1 MEFYIIYIISEN
13 KQSALYLI
21 TKLEE
26 KALRIIIKVVTLRG
40 LSICFQKL
48 NIDLYVAHAV
58 SI

>member
-1 MEFYIIYIISEN
+1 VYIISEN
-13 KQSALYLI
+13 KQSALSLI

-26 KALRIIIKVVTLRG
+26 KALKIIIKVVTISG

-48 NIDLYVAHAV
+48 NIDLYTVYVV